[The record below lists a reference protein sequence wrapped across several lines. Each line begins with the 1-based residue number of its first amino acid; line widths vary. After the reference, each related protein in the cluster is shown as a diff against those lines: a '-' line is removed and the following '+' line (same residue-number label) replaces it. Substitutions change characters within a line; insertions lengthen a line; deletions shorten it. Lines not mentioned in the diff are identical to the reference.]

1 LHGARPPSPLAANIP
16 RKSSEIDARVSRAT
30 KVAPRSTMRV
40 TAVEF
45 HRRDRSF
52 SSFDPARGTT
62 LQRLFTTSR
71 GEWASAERTRVEP
84 LRNRSAILIV
94 AIFVVVVVGMAPL
107 VLGRLV
113 LHAHSDH
120 FGHAEVAAIA
130 SRQMV
135 RAEIALA
142 EAISALRDADRAG
155 LGACTPTDLALL
167 GEKAAKSR
175 FMRRVGIVDANGF
188 AMCFDPPPAKRRGA
202 ALFKPD
208 RARQVTIAVL
218 DPEQVPDVAPGTVI
232 VAWRT
237 AAGIHLVGEISAS
250 ALDLDLGADYLHGAR
265 SVSVT
270 LDGGAVWA
278 SSGTRG
284 PGDDVVVQQLHSDY
298 FPLTVRVETTTTALR
313 EIVRPLEATLFIAA
327 LAATVV
333 FLGIAVWAVWKPKS
347 EVDDEISI
355 ALRREEFVPYFQ
367 PVMNID
373 TGRIEGCEMLV
384 RWVRPDGSM
393 VSPGAFMSY
402 CETSG
407 HVFEMTRLLMRKSAA
422 QLGPLYKENRD
433 LKLSINLFAGH
444 FEDRKIIEDIIAT
457 FDKSQIA
464 YEQLVFEVT
473 ERYPLRDIVQARRII
488 AEMHALGCRVA
499 LDDTGTGHGGLAYIQ
514 QLGIDIVKIDKMFV
528 DAMGADLGASTIVD
542 VLVELANSLGM
553 GVVAEGVETQEQL
566 ERLREKG
573 VTSAQGYVFA
583 PALPAKLFI
592 ELAESMLHPRRH
604 EDAAAELD
612 AMINAA

>member
-1 LHGARPPSPLAANIP
+1 
-16 RKSSEIDARVSRAT
+16 
-30 KVAPRSTMRV
+30 M
-40 TAVEF
+40 
-45 HRRDRSF
+45 
-52 SSFDPARGTT
+52 
-62 LQRLFTTSR
+62 Q
-71 GEWASAERTRVEP
+71 P
-84 LRNRSAILIV
+84 LRNRSAILLLAVLVV
-94 AIFVVVVVGMAPL
+94 AVIGLTPL
-107 VLGRLV
+107 ALGRLV
-113 LHAHSDH
+113 LHAHADH
-120 FGHAEVAAIA
+120 FG
-130 SRQMV
+130 
-135 RAEIALA
+135 RAEITSIAGRQLARAEVALA

-155 LGACTPTDLALL
+155 LAACTPSELALL
-167 GEKAAKSR
+167 GEKAARSR
-175 FMRRVGIVDANGF
+175 FMRRVGIVDAGGST
-188 AMCFDPPPAKRRGA
+188 MCFDPPPAKRRAGV
-202 ALFKPD
+202 LFVPD
-208 RARQVTIAVL
+208 RTRQVTIAVL
-218 DPEQVPDVAPGTVI
+218 DTEKVPDVASGTV
-232 VAWRT
+232 VVGWRT
-237 AAGIHLVGEISAS
+237 GSGVHLVGEISAA
-250 ALDLDLGADYLHGAR
+250 ALDMELGAEYLHGAR
-265 SVSVT
+265 SVTVS

-278 SSGTRG
+278 TAGTRA
-284 PGDDVVVQQLHSDY
+284 PGDDVVATQIHSDY
-298 FPLTVRVETTTTALR
+298 FPLTVRVETTPGALR
-313 EIVRPLEATLFIAA
+313 ELVRPLEATLFIGS

-333 FLGIAVWAVWKPKS
+333 FLGIAVWVVWKPKS
-347 EVDDEISI
+347 EVDDEITV

-384 RWVRPDGSM
+384 RWLRPDGSM
-393 VSPGAFMSY
+393 VSPGAFMNY

-407 HVFEMTRLLMRKSAA
+407 HVFEMTRLLMRKSVA
-422 QLGPLYKENRD
+422 QLGGLYRDNRD

-444 FEDRKIIEDIIAT
+444 FDDRRIIEDVIAT
-457 FDKSQIA
+457 FDKSPIA

-488 AEMHALGCRVA
+488 AELHALGCRVA

-528 DAMGADLGASTIVD
+528 DAMGTDLGASTIVD

-604 EDAAAELD
+604 EDVVADVE
-612 AMINAA
+612 AMIQAA

>member
-1 LHGARPPSPLAANIP
+1 
-16 RKSSEIDARVSRAT
+16 
-30 KVAPRSTMRV
+30 M
-40 TAVEF
+40 
-45 HRRDRSF
+45 
-52 SSFDPARGTT
+52 
-62 LQRLFTTSR
+62 
-71 GEWASAERTRVEP
+71 EP

-120 FGHAEVAAIA
+120 FGRAEITSIATRQMARAEVAI
-130 SRQMV
+130 
-135 RAEIALA
+135 A
-142 EAISALRDADRAG
+142 EAISSLRDADRAG
-155 LGACTPTDLALL
+155 LGACAPADLALL

-175 FMRRVGIVDANGF
+175 FMRRVGVVDANGY
-188 AMCFDPPPAKRRGA
+188 AMCFDPPPAMRRSTM
-202 ALFKPD
+202 LFTPD
-208 RARQVTIAVL
+208 RTRQVTIAVL
-218 DPEQVPDVAPGTVI
+218 DPERVPGVDPGTVV

-237 AAGIHLVGEISAS
+237 ASGLHLVGELSTA
-250 ALDLDLGADYLHGAR
+250 ALDLELGPDYLRGAR
-265 SVSVT
+265 SVTVS
-270 LDGGAVWA
+270 LDGGTVWA
-278 SSGTRG
+278 TSGSRA
-284 PGDDVVVQQLHSDY
+284 PGDDVVTQQVHSDY
-298 FPLTVRVETTTTALR
+298 FPLTVRVETTTSALR
-313 EIVRPLEATLFIAA
+313 ELVRPLEATLFIAA
-327 LAATVV
+327 LSATVV

-355 ALRREEFVPYFQ
+355 ALRREEFVPYYQ
-367 PVMNID
+367 PVMNIES
-373 TGRIEGCEMLV
+373 GRIEGCEMLV
-384 RWVRPDGSM
+384 RWLRQDGSM

-422 QLGPLYKENRD
+422 QLGPLYAANRD

-444 FEDRKIIEDIIAT
+444 FDDRRIIEDIIAT

-488 AEMHALGCRVA
+488 AELHALGCRVA

-528 DAMGADLGASTIVD
+528 DAMGTDLGASTIVD

-566 ERLREKG
+566 ERLRDKG

-604 EDAAAELD
+604 EDAVADVAA
-612 AMINAA
+612 MTQAA